1 MLVKKEVG
9 MRKKKV
15 LVMGIGILLLI
26 VIVAIGFLYFRG
38 SSKTKTY
45 NTFQS
50 ITSND
55 ISVFGENKQFVAMAG
70 GWAPGKRYTISQEGH
85 ILYKVGGEY
94 IPEHAQQKGE
104 YFNLVIFDLEK
115 EGYPSEKLDLYKV
128 VSSYDSSYFP
138 ISSDYISHYQGPD
151 YLLLIIRSKGETGS
165 DKDKKVFLNLETHKI
180 SDIPEEYKII
190 NSMDNLEDTS
200 TLPLSSDVNATTL
213 ADVAKNNGYLL
224 LNHLKKDGSDKE
236 TSKQGYDI
244 NLIKDNPQIKEII
257 SKGGTVYP
265 RQSMVSSE
273 EWFNQMLHWLAPVGE
288 KSLTIYPVDKPYAD
302 NAQPLTDYPIK
313 SYQDYITWK
322 ENQKKE

>member
-115 EGYPSEKLDLYKV
+115 EGYPSEKLDLYKA

-138 ISSDYISHYQGPD
+138 ISSDYISHYQLFG
-151 YLLLIIRSKGETGS
+151 
-165 DKDKKVFLNLETHKI
+165 
-180 SDIPEEYKII
+180 
-190 NSMDNLEDTS
+190 
-200 TLPLSSDVNATTL
+200 
-213 ADVAKNNGYLL
+213 
-224 LNHLKKDGSDKE
+224 LKEKLG
-236 TSKQGYDI
+236 
-244 NLIKDNPQIKEII
+244 QIKIR
-257 SKGGTVYP
+257 KY
-265 RQSMVSSE
+265 
-273 EWFNQMLHWLAPVGE
+273 F
-288 KSLTIYPVDKPYAD
+288 
-302 NAQPLTDYPIK
+302 
-313 SYQDYITWK
+313 
-322 ENQKKE
+322 